1 MDASEF
7 FDICAELI
15 TGEPSADATRR
26 LHEVLKLCCAEGCR
40 RQGGA
45 FGNLFSQV
53 DYLCKLL
60 HLSHAQTRDLQDAR
74 RHTNAN
80 APVGSADW
88 PYDIKAV
95 ARLVSAVFSVDI
107 PSSLVPLLPADERQH
122 ERGLGDDVEE
132 KLPFTA
138 FKYATGVLV
147 FYVHGHM
154 FSFFD
159 CDNYSVI
166 TLKCQPERI
175 EDLKAQYE
183 CIGNPYNESPKHWI
197 GINPETAPDELL
209 KELTRNSYEI
219 VKAKYKKHG

>member
-1 MDASEF
+1 MNVSIKREQSELV
-7 FDICAELI
+7 CSAECEKGRMKPKI
-15 TGEPSADATRR
+15 E
-26 LHEVLKLCCAEGCR
+26 
-40 RQGGA
+40 
-45 FGNLFSQV
+45 
-53 DYLCKLL
+53 DYRKYC
-60 HLSHAQTRDLQDAR
+60 LSL
-74 RHTNAN
+74 
-80 APVGSADW
+80 S
-88 PYDIKAV
+88 
-95 ARLVSAVFSVDI
+95 
-107 PSSLVPLLPADERQH
+107 
-122 ERGLGDDVEE
+122 DDVEE